1 MGTFNMISLLYGS
14 ITHHFIGSNL
24 PYCNRINSN
33 GSIHNEYVIAMV
45 GDANTKVGI
54 LKGKDSACG
63 NIMGPVSSFKMSDNF
78 EFILGG
84 YNTNFKKFNELGM
97 RPPTI
102 GGITP
107 IVGLDYRL
115 PIYNGDKFKI
125 TLDNLVSIG
134 IITHSL
140 RVDF

>member
-1 MGTFNMISLLYGS
+1 MISLLYGS
-14 ITHHFIGSNL
+14 ITHHFIGSQL

-45 GDANTKVGI
+45 GDDDTKVGI

-78 EFILGG
+78 ELILGA
-84 YNTNFKKFNELGM
+84 YNTNFKKFNKLGIQ
-97 RPPTI
+97 PPTLS
-102 GGITP
+102 GVTP
-107 IVGLDYRL
+107 VAGLDYRL
-115 PIYNGDKFKI
+115 PIYKNSKLRI